1 MASWVRVP
9 MTSGNTAGG
18 LVDSQSKL
26 DLVAGGAILLM
37 LLGAFMLTISSL
49 GLIMI
54 AGAAILM
61 LFLFLKI
68 LRTNQ

>member
-1 MASWVRVP
+1 M
-9 MTSGNTAGG
+9 
-18 LVDSQSKL
+18 DSQSKL